1 VGANHI
7 LVAQMIKTP
16 PAMLGDLVS
25 IPGSGRSLGK
35 GNGNPLQ
42 YSFLENSMNR
52 GAWWATDFFGWC
64 IM

>member
-1 VGANHI
+1 
-7 LVAQMIKTP
+7 MIKTP

-25 IPGSGRSLGK
+25 IPGSRRSLGK

-52 GAWWATDFFGWC
+52 GAWWATVQEVFTEWDTLGTHPH
-64 IM
+64 M